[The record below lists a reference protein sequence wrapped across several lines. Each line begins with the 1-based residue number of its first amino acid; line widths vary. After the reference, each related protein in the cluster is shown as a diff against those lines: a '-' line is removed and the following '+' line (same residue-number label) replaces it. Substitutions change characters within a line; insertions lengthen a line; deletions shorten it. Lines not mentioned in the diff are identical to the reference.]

1 MADDI
6 EGNILMEIAIV
17 DDEKII
23 CNEIKKRIKK
33 IKPCC
38 HADEYARG
46 EDMLFADKLY
56 NIVFLDIQLKGRDGI
71 DIAEELRQKSENTI
85 VIFITG
91 VKDYVFQAFDVAAFH
106 YLLKPIDAEKFE
118 EVFARAWK
126 EAEKR
131 KRNETGFLLIRT
143 RNRTFPLPKDSILY
157 VESRGKKAEIHTARE
172 TISMYA
178 SLSGLQAELGEEFYR
193 SHRGYLVNM
202 AYVSEYY
209 HDSILLAN
217 GESIYLAKEK
227 YQEFARAYM
236 RYLRGGG
243 VIHG

>member
-193 SHRGYLVNM
+193 CHRGYIVNL
-202 AYVSEYY
+202 AYIAEYGK
-209 HDSILLAN
+209 DSITLTN
-217 GESIYLAKEK
+217 GARVYLAKKK
-227 YQEFARAYM
+227 YGEFVKAYM
-236 RYLRGGG
+236 WYLQSGG
-243 VIHG
+243 VFCV